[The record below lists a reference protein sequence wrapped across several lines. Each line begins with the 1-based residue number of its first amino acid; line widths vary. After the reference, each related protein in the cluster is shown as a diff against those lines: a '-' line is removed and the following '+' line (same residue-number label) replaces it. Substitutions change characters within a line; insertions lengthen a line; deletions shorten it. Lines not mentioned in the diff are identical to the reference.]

1 MRPTP
6 RSYQQARTE
15 FSFEANE
22 VDPLQAL
29 GRRLR
34 SAPLSKNAQ
43 HERMVQ
49 APP

>member
-15 FSFEANE
+15 FCFEANE
-22 VDPLQAL
+22 ADPLQAL
-29 GRRLR
+29 GRRLCSARR
-34 SAPLSKNAQ
+34 SKDAL

-49 APP
+49 AAP